1 MAIRIVAAFVVA
13 CLLQA
18 CGGESP
24 VEPVGVPGGGFG
36 PNPGATPIGRPGSAP
51 GGMPGLQPSVP
62 GAPGAGGS
70 AAQALQALQQAWSM
84 VNTLSARYELRET
97 KGSEVETATVTFYY
111 KKPGRYRYE
120 VAQHSSSIKNGSSS
134 VFDTRSRQ
142 ITSRLGGVGGLV
154 PIKGTLTDAR
164 SKSLRGWTLDQTDY
178 ASQVEQFL
186 APGAAVAFAQGA
198 GGVPMLQ
205 LTRPARM
212 ANTVD
217 TITMTLDPQRL
228 LPTLIDMTAQGQLV
242 YRKRFSA
249 LQVNP
254 TIASDKL
261 NL

>member
-1 MAIRIVAAFVVA
+1 MAT
-13 CLLQA
+13 LLLLTA
-18 CGGESP
+18 CGGETPLDP
-24 VEPVGVPGGGFG
+24 VAPGGGAAPMPGAPPIGLPGGGLGGVPGMQ
-36 PNPGATPIGRPGSAP
+36 PG
-51 GGMPGLQPSVP
+51 V
-62 GAPGAGGS
+62 PGAGGS
-70 AAQALQALQQAWSM
+70 AAQVLQALAQTWGA
-84 VNTLSARYELRET
+84 VNSLSARYELRET
-97 KGSEVETATVTFYY
+97 KGSEVETATVTFYF

-120 VAQHSSSIKNGSSS
+120 VGQHSSSIKNGSTS

-154 PIKGTLTDAR
+154 PLKGTLTDAR

-178 ASQVEQFL
+178 ATQVEQLL
-186 APGAAVAFAQGA
+186 APGAAVAYAPGP

-212 ANTVD
+212 AGTVEAM
-217 TITMTLDPQRL
+217 TVTLDPQRL
-228 LPTLIDMTAQGQLV
+228 LPTQIDMTSQGQVV

-254 TIASDKL
+254 AIAADKL